1 MNRFTLFALI
11 FIWSLLYSWCWNC
24 YRKPECSGIEVVAE
38 HTITADTIKAVVPP
52 PAPVDT
58 TEEVLT
64 PEEQLLFTPIDIYFN
79 VASTNIVRT
88 AEIDTFLTTAK
99 KYLEKNPG
107 EKLMATGYS
116 DSDGSE
122 ELNLKLSGRR
132 ADSVKGI
139 LVRGG
144 FKDGQIDVT
153 AKGEA
158 EPIAENT
165 TPENKAK
172 NRRVTLR
179 LIK

>member
-24 YRKPECSGIEVVAE
+24 YRKPECSGVEVVAE
-38 HTITADTIKAVVPP
+38 HVIPADTIQAVAPPVP
-52 PAPVDT
+52 ADT

-64 PEEQLLFTPIDIYFN
+64 PEEKLLFTPIDIYFN

-116 DSDGSE
+116 DSDGSD
-122 ELNLKLSGRR
+122 ELNMKLSGRR
-132 ADSVKGI
+132 ADSVKDI
-139 LVRGG
+139 LVKGG
-144 FKDGQIDVT
+144 FKAEQIDVSS
-153 AKGEA
+153 KGEA
-158 EPIAENT
+158 DPIAENT

-179 LIK
+179 LLK